1 MSLGNGRPS
10 FFLWGKRAVV
20 LSALALSAFLLYPL
34 PARLLLREWVFPF
47 DDPWIHQVYA
57 RNLVRYGQYAFN
69 PGEPSSGSSAPLWTL
84 LMAPAHLLGLPAVPW
99 ALFLGLLSLLGLG
112 TVLWAWAERHFPPPW
127 PLFLTVAVL
136 LSPQVAWAGVEGMET
151 ALVAALSLFI
161 LYRLDGLPWERS
173 GPAVLDG
180 LLNGLLLWLR
190 PEAPLLTLV
199 VIGQCRRAGW
209 RRLLA
214 FGLALLSLAGPYVL
228 FHLAVGGRPLPQTV
242 YAKTAYY
249 GASPSPAALVGFLR
263 DLVLTFA
270 PGIWPLLATLLP
282 MALWRMARTR
292 KWTWGPGLAW
302 AGLTFLLAALRLP
315 AVLHFG
321 RHFVPVLPPLLLA
334 GGEAF
339 AALPRVGRRFFLLL
353 GVSLLFIGM
362 VLGVAF
368 YIPLCREILT
378 SQVAMGRHIAEHLP
392 AEAVIAT
399 HDIGAI
405 GYFGGHRVV
414 DILALIEPEATPLV
428 AARDWRGI
436 AAYLRDRNV
445 SYLASL
451 EGLFPEL
458 RAETQAVLEVR
469 TGRMGLYRLTWT
481 R

>member
-1 MSLGNGRPS
+1 MPV
-10 FFLWGKRAVV
+10 WA
-20 LSALALSAFLLYPL
+20 ALALSAFLLYPL
-34 PARLLLREWVFPF
+34 PARLLLGEWTFPF

-99 ALFLGLLSLLGLG
+99 ALFLGLLSLLGLVA
-112 TVLWAWAERHFPPPW
+112 VLWTWAERHFPPPW
-127 PLFLTVAVL
+127 PLFLTVTAL

-161 LYRLDGLPWERS
+161 LYRLDCFPWGTS
-173 GPAVLDG
+173 GPAALDG

-199 VIGQCRRAGW
+199 VVWQRRRAGW

-214 FGLALLSLAGPYVL
+214 FGLALLSLAGPYIL
-228 FHLAVGGRPLPQTV
+228 FHLAVGGRPFPQTA

-249 GASPSPAALVGFLR
+249 GASPNPATWVGFLR
-263 DLVLTFA
+263 DLVLTLA
-270 PGIWPLLATLLP
+270 PGPWPLLVALLP
-282 MALWRMARTR
+282 IALRRMARSR
-292 KWTWGPGLAW
+292 RWPWGPGLAW

-334 GGEAF
+334 SGEAL
-339 AALPRVGRRFFLLL
+339 AALPQVGRRFFLLL
-353 GVSLLFIGM
+353 GVSLLLIGI

-378 SQVAMGRHIAEHLP
+378 SQVAMGRYIAGHLP

-405 GYFGGHRVV
+405 GYFGEHRVV

-428 AARDWRGI
+428 AARDWRGL
-436 AAYLRDRNV
+436 AAYLRERNA

-458 RAETQAVLEVR
+458 RAEVRAVLEVR
-469 TGRMGLYRLTWT
+469 IGRMGLYRLTWT
-481 R
+481 QE